1 MFLPC
6 IPKRPHSR
14 PLDGVLRN
22 QGAGGCT
29 LIPPSG
35 WEMSDGLVISRQAM
49 NPGLDKDQSELGV
62 FVLAVPFEM
71 LANGDGLEFVSGL

>member
-1 MFLPC
+1 
-6 IPKRPHSR
+6 
-14 PLDGVLRN
+14 
-22 QGAGGCT
+22 
-29 LIPPSG
+29 
-35 WEMSDGLVISRQAM
+35 MSDGLVISRQTM